1 MRREII
7 PKVLRYQV
15 PKWIWNILRTVVL
28 IGLCFMI
35 LYPVLQLLTR
45 SFMGTADMN
54 DGSVVLIPRPF
65 SMENISLAWQMLDY
79 PGSLAVTLLVV
90 TTATVLQTLCCLL
103 AGYGFARFDIP
114 LKRLLFAMVIFTIVV
129 PPQLYMASTYLHF
142 KSFDIF
148 GLFHMITGQPLNMIN
163 SYWPIFLLSLTG
175 NGIKNGLFIYIFR
188 QNFRNMPKEIE
199 EAAYVDGAGHLRIF
213 GGIMVPNAVAT
224 VVTVMLFSFV
234 WTYNDNVVSGML
246 TGSSHLL
253 SVQYLYIADLTNLI
267 LKDWDIGDAL
277 SYNPIYMMC
286 LKSAGVLLVIL
297 PPVLLYLV
305 MQRFFVESVERS
317 GLVG

>member
-1 MRREII
+1 
-7 PKVLRYQV
+7 
-15 PKWIWNILRTVVL
+15 
-28 IGLCFMI
+28 
-35 LYPVLQLLTR
+35 
-45 SFMGTADMN
+45 
-54 DGSVVLIPRPF
+54 
-65 SMENISLAWQMLDY
+65 
-79 PGSLAVTLLVV
+79 
-90 TTATVLQTLCCLL
+90 
-103 AGYGFARFDIP
+103 
-114 LKRLLFAMVIFTIVV
+114 
-129 PPQLYMASTYLHF
+129 
-142 KSFDIF
+142 
-148 GLFHMITGQPLNMIN
+148 MIN

-267 LKDWDIGDAL
+267 LKDWGIGDAL